1 MRCSSIE
8 RFIITRTPVYYVNYG
23 YYKTQTTNS
32 ISGLNITEGYA
43 VISLCMSS
51 FRLHNRILKCCALV
65 AATLV
70 LPALAYA
77 DRDHDKD
84 RDQDKGSSRD
94 SDEHRGDDRDRDCH
108 IPIVP
113 EANAGWVLIPFVG
126 AVLLFSWR
134 RFSRAKT

>member
-1 MRCSSIE
+1 M
-8 RFIITRTPVYYVNYG
+8 N
-23 YYKTQTTNS
+23 
-32 ISGLNITEGYA
+32 
-43 VISLCMSS
+43 LCMSS
-51 FRLHNRILKCCALV
+51 FRLHNRILRCCALV

-77 DRDHDKD
+77 DRDHD
-84 RDQDKGSSRD
+84 RDSSRD

>member
-1 MRCSSIE
+1 M
-8 RFIITRTPVYYVNYG
+8 N
-23 YYKTQTTNS
+23 
-32 ISGLNITEGYA
+32 
-43 VISLCMSS
+43 LCMSS

-77 DRDHDKD
+77 DRDHD
-84 RDQDKGSSRD
+84 RDSSRD

>member
-1 MRCSSIE
+1 MIIMDFIE
-8 RFIITRTPVYYVNYG
+8 QTNKFYNWVN
-23 YYKTQTTNS
+23 
-32 ISGLNITEGYA
+32 IAEGYA
-43 VISLCMSS
+43 AINVCMSS
-51 FRLHNRILKCCALV
+51 FRLHNRILKACALV

-77 DRDHDKD
+77 DFYHDDHDRSSNRD
-84 RDQDKGSSRD
+84 R
-94 SDEHRGDDRDRDCH
+94 DEHRGDDRDRDCH

-126 AVLLFSWR
+126 AVALFSWR

>member
-1 MRCSSIE
+1 
-8 RFIITRTPVYYVNYG
+8 
-23 YYKTQTTNS
+23 
-32 ISGLNITEGYA
+32 
-43 VISLCMSS
+43 MSS
-51 FRLHNRILKCCALV
+51 SSLHNRILKRCALV

-77 DRDHDKD
+77 DRDHDDHD
-84 RDQDKGSSRD
+84 RASSRD
-94 SDEHRGDDRDRDCH
+94 SDGHRADGRDRDDRDRDCH

-134 RFSRAKT
+134 RFSRAKA